1 MLEDTGFVVVRR
13 RTVRFFV
20 ELGEMQEK
28 LWIKATNDEGDA
40 VWINMTE
47 VRQLQPDGEYTH
59 VYFDKEDWV
68 SVTET
73 PKELLA
79 KIGITAN

>member
-1 MLEDTGFVVVRR
+1 MLEEATFVVVRR
-13 RTVRFFV
+13 RILDGV
-20 ELGEMQEK
+20 GGMHEK
-28 LWIKATNDEGDA
+28 LWIKATNGEGDA

-47 VRQLQPDGEYTH
+47 VRHLQRDGEYTH

-73 PKELLA
+73 AKELLA
-79 KIGITAN
+79 MIGVTN